1 MHIEEA
7 PEADPVNQEAP
18 KETISPFE
26 EVKGMNYTSAVN
38 ILIQASNAAQGAGV
52 LSVRDSVLLAGAA
65 EFLTN
70 TDKNEKGLSI

>member
-65 EFLTN
+65 EFLTK
-70 TDKNEKGLSI
+70 TTKEDEKA

>member
-18 KETISPFE
+18 KETISHFE

-65 EFLTN
+65 EFLTK
-70 TDKNEKGLSI
+70 TIKEDEKA

>member
-1 MHIEEA
+1 MNTLEK
-7 PEADPVNQEAP
+7 NQEQSTNVEE
-18 KETISPFE
+18 KQQVVSPFE

-65 EFLTN
+65 EFLTK
-70 TDKNEKGLSI
+70 TAEDNEKA

>member
-1 MHIEEA
+1 M
-7 PEADPVNQEAP
+7 QT
-18 KETISPFE
+18 KETSSSTPTEEKEIVSPFA
-26 EVKGMNYTSAVN
+26 EVKAMNYTSAVN

-70 TDKNEKGLSI
+70 TDKNEKA